1 MPRKKYLEKGSN
13 FFPKKRN
20 IEGDTSQ
27 RENNW
32 NIKKKMVIITT

>member
-1 MPRKKYLEKGSN
+1 MPKKKYLEKGSN

-27 RENNW
+27 RENW